1 MWLKVILYVAYSQT
15 VAVHVIV
22 FPFLSFGET
31 SFSCVSPAFVFI
43 SIALVSL
50 SNFPHKAEVTQ
61 FSCAAEAKC
70 LGVAEKVYKFA

>member
-1 MWLKVILYVAYSQT
+1 M
-15 VAVHVIV
+15 
-22 FPFLSFGET
+22 
-31 SFSCVSPAFVFI
+31 FVFI
-43 SIALVSL
+43 NIALVSL